1 MDTDKR
7 IDPLTGSRSLPAG
20 AFPLSAVQRSMWFAQ
35 QLHPT
40 VPYFIAQYIEFHG
53 DLDMQLLSRAAVE
66 AAHEFES
73 PFLRLMYPDGE
84 PCQIVG
90 LHDRPGHR
98 LLRLPRA

>member
-73 PFLRLMYPDGE
+73 PFLRLMYRMGSLPDR
-84 PCQIVG
+84 G
-90 LHDRPGHR
+90 LHNRPGHR

>member
-66 AAHEFES
+66 AAHEFRITVS
-73 PFLRLMYPDGE
+73 TVDVPGWGALPDR
-84 PCQIVG
+84 G